1 MGVRA
6 RDSGETNYMA
16 DSGYNDKVPEKQE
29 MSTVRI
35 TSAELS
41 QNLYRHPDR
50 FAESNREDYVWLRR
64 VAVAKRAA

>member
-1 MGVRA
+1 M
-6 RDSGETNYMA
+6 DSNRYK
-16 DSGYNDKVPEKQE
+16 DKVPEKQE
-29 MSTVRI
+29 MSIVRI
-35 TSAELS
+35 ASAELS

>member
-1 MGVRA
+1 
-6 RDSGETNYMA
+6 MA
-16 DSGYNDKVPEKQE
+16 DTRYNDKVPEKQE

-50 FAESNREDYVWLRR
+50 FAESNYEDYVWLRR
-64 VAVAKRAA
+64 VAKAKAA